1 MVLKFGV
8 PQGSVLG
15 LLLFSMYTNPLSS
28 IIQSHRGIKHHFY
41 ADDTQLYITLSP
53 TNFSQ
58 SMTALTDCLNDIQN
72 FMAAN
77 KLKLN
82 PDKTEFILI
91 GSKYSRK
98 QLHLLFPHDI
108 LGNKVSPASNVKN
121 LGVVFDPNLT
131 LTDHISQV
139 IKSTRFHIRDLY
151 RIRHLLDLNTAILLA
166 NALVSS
172 RIDYCNSLFASLTLS
187 ELKRLQGVQ
196 NSLC

>member
-1 MVLKFGV
+1 
-8 PQGSVLG
+8 
-15 LLLFSMYTNPLSS
+15 
-28 IIQSHRGIKHHFY
+28 
-41 ADDTQLYITLSP
+41 
-53 TNFSQ
+53 
-58 SMTALTDCLNDIQN
+58 MTALTDCLNDIQN

-98 QLHLLFPHDI
+98 QIHSLFPTDI
-108 LGNKVSPASNVKN
+108 LGNKVSSASNVKN

-187 ELKRLQGVQ
+187 ELKRLQSQSWGFTSRSTARVILGQ
-196 NSLC
+196 VLRIATCGTRTHRGDSL

>member
-1 MVLKFGV
+1 MG
-8 PQGSVLG
+8 P
-15 LLLFSMYTNPLSS
+15 LLFSMYTNPLSS

-41 ADDTQLYITLSP
+41 TDDTQLYITLSP
-53 TNFSQ
+53 SNFSQ

-98 QLHLLFPHDI
+98 QLHSLFPTDI
-108 LGNKVSPASNVKN
+108 LGNKVARASNVKN

-139 IKSTRFHIRDLY
+139 IKSTRIYIGFVI
-151 RIRHLLDLNTAILLA
+151 
-166 NALVSS
+166 
-172 RIDYCNSLFASLTLS
+172 SLTLTQQYS
-187 ELKRLQGVQ
+187 LQMLSSVAKLTTVIP
-196 NSLC
+196 SLPHSLFRSSSGCRVFKTPSVE